1 METEEGR
8 ALMLAG
14 VLPAGTDRYVALYLG
29 DPVDGGAELT
39 LTGYARVAHQNWST
53 TVPSPGQ
60 SDRANA
66 SAVLFPNIT
75 QAGTADYW
83 AIFDAAVGG
92 NLLRAGLI
100 TDIIGEPTPVVF
112 SGLGDQARFPIGA
125 LRIRLR
131 DG

>member
-8 ALMLAG
+8 ALMLAS

-29 DPVDGGAELT
+29 NPIDGGVELT
-39 LTGYARVAHQNWST
+39 LTGYARVGHQDWST
-53 TVPSPGQ
+53 TVPTPGQ
-60 SDRANA
+60 SERANA
-66 SAVLFPNIT
+66 SPVLFPNIT

-92 NLLRAGLI
+92 NLLRIGLI
-100 TDIIGEPTPVVF
+100 TDIIGVPSPVVF

-125 LRIRLR
+125 LRIKVM
-131 DG
+131 DD

>member
-29 DPVDGGAELT
+29 DPADGGAELT
-39 LTGYARVAHQNWST
+39 LTGYARVGHQDWTT
-53 TVPSPGQ
+53 TVPMTWQ
-60 SDRANA
+60 SSRANA

-75 QAGTADYW
+75 QAGVADYW
-83 AIFDAAVGG
+83 AIFDASVGG
-92 NLLRAGLI
+92 NLLRRGVI
-100 TDIIGEPTPVVF
+100 TDIIGVPAPIVF

-125 LRIRLR
+125 LRVRLR